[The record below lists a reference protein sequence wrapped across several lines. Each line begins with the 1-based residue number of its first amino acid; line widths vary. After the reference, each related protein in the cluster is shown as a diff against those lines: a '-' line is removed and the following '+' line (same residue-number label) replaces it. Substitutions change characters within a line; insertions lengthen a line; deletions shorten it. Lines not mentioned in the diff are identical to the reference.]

1 MIDLHA
7 HVLPGIDDGPPDV
20 ATSVALILA
29 AEADGIRV
37 LVATPHLRHD
47 HPGVRLEELAE
58 MCGSLERELP
68 AESEIRIVPAGEC
81 DLSWAQAASAEELR
95 LASFGQRGTDLLVET
110 PYGALPPNFEELLF
124 GLSLRGMRVVL
135 AHPERNRTF
144 QADPLRLA
152 GLGARGVLLQVTAE
166 SVASSNR
173 ASESRRLARLLVRRG
188 LAHVIA
194 SDTHSPGRHRAS
206 LSAGRLAA
214 ARLAPERA
222 EWMVVGSPAAILA
235 GEPLPELPS
244 PESGRRW
251 RPARRRWQAAH

>member
-20 ATSVALILA
+20 ATSIEMLRA
-29 AEADGIRV
+29 AEADGTRV

-47 HPGVRLEELAE
+47 HPKVPLENLAE
-58 MCGSLERELP
+58 MCASLEQELP
-68 AESEIRIVPAGEC
+68 TGSEIRLVPAGEC
-81 DLSWAQAASAEELR
+81 DLGWAQAASAEELR

-124 GLSLRGMRVVL
+124 GLSLRGLRLVL

-152 GLGARGVLLQVTAE
+152 GLSRRGVLLQVTAE
-166 SVASSNR
+166 SVASTNR
-173 ASESRRLARLLVRRG
+173 VSESRRLARLLVRRG

-194 SDTHSPGRHRAS
+194 SDTHSPDQHRAP
-206 LSAGRLAA
+206 LSAGKLAA

-222 EWMVVGSPAAILA
+222 EWMVVDSPAAILA
-235 GEPLPELPS
+235 GEQLPEVP
-244 PESGRRW
+244 PREAGRW
-251 RPARRRWQAAH
+251 RPARRQWQAAR